1 MVLNEGIVES
11 LEQASLDEFDVID
24 YMGFSSDGSNELASS
39 DTLTGEFLRKIL
51 SVKSK
56 DTVALTYEF
65 DALLGL
71 TEGNG
76 NTLQKI
82 GLFETIG
89 GDDLKLSKLLETA
102 VAKTSDREINV
113 GYQITVEVIDETA

>member
-1 MVLNEGIVES
+1 MVLNEGIIIS
-11 LEQASLDEFDVID
+11 LEQASLDEFDIID
-24 YMGFSSDGSNELASS
+24 HMGFSSNGIPESSDS
-39 DTLTGEFLRKIL
+39 DTLTGEFLRTVL
-51 SVKSK
+51 SVKNK

-82 GLFETIG
+82 GLFETLG

-102 VAKTSDREINV
+102 VAKTADREINV